1 VVDFS
6 LTEGDI
12 RLMNVMRA
20 ERMTARTIAREID
33 RIPET
38 DPLPNGSHPLVA
50 NSVAPYV
57 ALAEEKAP
65 ISGLAITECLMQTV
79 GAPEFNTRPA
89 PSPSGTWIVN
99 ELGTEAQKKAY
110 GHLWLVFGVSEPGAG
125 SDPSAM
131 ISHAKYDPA
140 TDEYILNG
148 EKTFISNI
156 DLGDGVVVV
165 VKGEPDEKG
174 KRPFYNIVLLK
185 GTPGFILSKPWRKL
199 GTHYHNLGGFVM
211 QDVRVPAMNKLDRGF
226 VNIQIRLNVN
236 RPVQSA
242 LGLGMCRSILDFT
255 HSKLAESGVTV
266 DYAKGRLARS
276 FVEDKLIR
284 MEALWEAT
292 WGVIM
297 QCKWLEQQWGQTS
310 TEFQTQVAMAKAMAG
325 KATRQITQGCIE
337 LLGPEG
343 LSEEYLAE
351 KYFRDARI
359 IDIYEGPGEIHRLAI
374 ARKLLGYRKGEL
386 D

>member
-1 VVDFS
+1 MVDFS

-20 ERMTARTIAREID
+20 ERSTARTIAREID
-33 RIPET
+33 RMPET
-38 DPLPNGSHPLVA
+38 QPLPNGVHPIVA
-50 NSVAPYV
+50 GTVAPYV

-99 ELGTEAQKKAY
+99 ELGTEEQKKAY

-131 ISHAKYDPA
+131 ISSAKYDSA
-140 TDEYILNG
+140 TNEYILNG

-165 VKGEPDEKG
+165 VKGEIDEKG
-174 KRPFYNIVLLK
+174 KRPFYNIIVLK
-185 GTPGFILSKPWRKL
+185 GTPGFTLSRPWRKL
-199 GTHYHNLGGFVM
+199 GIRYHNLGGFVM

-226 VNIQIRLNVN
+226 VNVQTRLNVN

-255 HSKLAESGVTV
+255 HGKLAEAGVEV
-266 DYAKGRLARS
+266 DYAKGRLARG
-276 FVEDKLIR
+276 FAEDKLIR

-297 QCKWLEQQWGQTS
+297 QCKWLEQQLGHTS
-310 TEFQTQVAMAKAMAG
+310 PDFQTQVAMAKAMAG
-325 KATRQITQGCIE
+325 KATRQITQGCME
-337 LLGPEG
+337 LLGAEG

>member
-1 VVDFS
+1 MVDFS
-6 LTEGDI
+6 LTEGDVK
-12 RLMNVMRA
+12 LMEVMRA
-20 ERMTARTIAREID
+20 ERLRARTIAREID
-33 RIPET
+33 RIPESQPLT
-38 DPLPNGSHPLVA
+38 DGDHPIVA
-50 NSVAPYV
+50 GTVAPY
-57 ALAEEKAP
+57 AQLAQETLP

-99 ELGTEAQKKAY
+99 ELGSEEQKKAY
-110 GHLWLVFGVSEPGAG
+110 GHLWLVFGVSEPIAG

-131 ISHAKYDPA
+131 ISNAKYDPA

-156 DLGDGVVVV
+156 DLGDGVVVI
-165 VKGEPDEKG
+165 VKGEPDADG
-174 KRPFYNIVLLK
+174 KRPFFNVVLLK
-185 GTPGFILSKPWRKL
+185 GTPGFTIGQPWRKL
-199 GTHYHNLGGFVM
+199 GTRYHNLGGFSM
-211 QDVRVPAMNKLDRGF
+211 QDVRVPAMNVLGNGF
-226 VNIQIRLNVN
+226 VNIQTRLNVN

-255 HSKLAESGVTV
+255 HGKLAEAGIEV
-266 DYAKGRLARS
+266 DYSKGRSARS
-276 FVEDKLIR
+276 FAEDKLIR

-297 QCKWLEQQWGQTS
+297 QCKWMEQQLGQLS
-310 TEFQTQVAMAKAMAG
+310 KGFQTQVAMAKTMSG
-325 KATRQITQGCIE
+325 KATRQITQGCME
-337 LLGPEG
+337 LLGGEG
-343 LSEEYLAE
+343 ISEEYLAE

>member
-6 LTEGDI
+6 LTEGDMK
-12 RLMNVMRA
+12 LMEVMRA
-20 ERMTARTIAREID
+20 ERLRARTIAREID
-33 RIPET
+33 RIPESQPLT
-38 DPLPNGSHPLVA
+38 DGDHPIVA
-50 NSVAPYV
+50 GTIAPYKQ
-57 ALAEEKAP
+57 LAQEELP

-99 ELGTEAQKKAY
+99 ELGTEEQRKAY
-110 GHLWLVFGVSEPGAG
+110 GHLWLVFGVSEPVAG

-131 ISHAKYDPA
+131 ITNAKYDPQ

-165 VKGEPDEKG
+165 AKGEPDENG

-185 GTPGFILSKPWRKL
+185 GTPGFTLGKPWRKL
-199 GTHYHNLGGFVM
+199 GTRYQNLGGFSMV
-211 QDVRVPAMNKLDRGF
+211 DVRVPAMNVLGNGF
-226 VNIQIRLNVN
+226 VNIQTRLNVN

-255 HSKLAESGVTV
+255 QEKLAKTGVKV
-266 DYAKGRLARS
+266 DYAAGRSARGN
-276 FVEDKLIR
+276 VDDKLIR

-297 QCKWLEQQWGQTS
+297 QCKWLEQQLGQTS
-310 TEFQTQVAMAKAMAG
+310 KDFQTQVAMAKAMAG
-325 KATRQITQGCIE
+325 KATRQITQGCMEI
-337 LLGPEG
+337 LGPEG
-343 LSEEYLAE
+343 LSEDYLAE

>member
-1 VVDFS
+1 MVDFS

-12 RLMNVMRA
+12 KMMEVMRA
-20 ERMTARTIAREID
+20 ERLRARTIAREID
-33 RIPET
+33 RVPESQ
-38 DPLPNGSHPLVA
+38 PLAEGDHPIVA
-50 NSVAPYV
+50 GTVAPYKQ
-57 ALAEEKAP
+57 LAQEESP

-99 ELGTEAQKKAY
+99 ELGSEEQKQAY
-110 GHLWLVFGVSEPGAG
+110 GHLWLVFGVSEPVAG

-131 ISHAKYDPA
+131 ITNVKYDA
-140 TDEYILNG
+140 ETDEYILNG

-165 VKGEPDEKG
+165 AKGEPDEDG

-185 GTPGFILSKPWRKL
+185 GTPGLTIGQPWRKL
-199 GTHYHNLGGFVM
+199 GTRYHNLGGFSM
-211 QDVRVPAMNKLDRGF
+211 QDVRVPALNVLGNGF
-226 VNIQIRLNVN
+226 VNIQTRLNLN

-255 HSKLAESGVTV
+255 HERLSEAGVYA
-266 DYAKGRLARS
+266 DYGKGRAARGNL
-276 FVEDKLIR
+276 EDKLIR
-284 MEALWEAT
+284 MEALWEAA

-297 QCKWLEQQWGQTS
+297 QCKWLEQQLGQTS
-310 TEFQTQVAMAKAMAG
+310 KGFQTQVAMAKAMAG
-325 KATRQITQGCIE
+325 KATRQISQTCMEI
-337 LLGPEG
+337 LGPEG
-343 LSEEYLAE
+343 LSEDYLAE